1 MTQLDGKFVLISG
14 SASRDCPNDRLETA
28 IRFVTNFT
36 EEVLRRGG
44 GVVVLAGE
52 EESAKNERGTPLI
65 FDWAALRSV
74 ERFAQST
81 TAKPRPY
88 ARVVMSDQAP
98 ASKTDDANLKL
109 LANLEQRNVV
119 ERTYIPREVYTG
131 GEYRA
136 KMTKLAD
143 AMVAVGGGKG
153 TYSAGTA
160 MTALRK
166 PVLPLDLD
174 VGATTDDGSGAVAL
188 HLEMMSNTDRFFPN
202 THPEVKNKLGLL
214 SLNRGPVEPESAAL
228 AAAEIIS
235 EEIGAAEP
243 DPEQPIRPTN
253 PLRRLGRALKELP
266 LVLTAIRIF
275 ESLRGLIPFASL

>member
-143 AMVAVGGGKG
+143 AMVAVGGGRQERTG
-153 TYSAGTA
+153 
-160 MTALRK
+160 
-166 PVLPLDLD
+166 
-174 VGATTDDGSGAVAL
+174 
-188 HLEMMSNTDRFFPN
+188 
-202 THPEVKNKLGLL
+202 
-214 SLNRGPVEPESAAL
+214 
-228 AAAEIIS
+228 
-235 EEIGAAEP
+235 
-243 DPEQPIRPTN
+243 N
-253 PLRRLGRALKELP
+253 PSDLRRQGHLLRRHGDDR
-266 LVLTAIRIF
+266 TAQTR
-275 ESLRGLIPFASL
+275 PASGPRRWGNHR

>member
-1 MTQLDGKFVLISG
+1 
-14 SASRDCPNDRLETA
+14 
-28 IRFVTNFT
+28 
-36 EEVLRRGG
+36 
-44 GVVVLAGE
+44 
-52 EESAKNERGTPLI
+52 
-65 FDWAALRSV
+65 
-74 ERFAQST
+74 
-81 TAKPRPY
+81 
-88 ARVVMSDQAP
+88 
-98 ASKTDDANLKL
+98 
-109 LANLEQRNVV
+109 
-119 ERTYIPREVYTG
+119 
-131 GEYRA
+131 
-136 KMTKLAD
+136 MTKLAD

-174 VGATTDDGSGAVAL
+174 VGAITDDGSGAVAL
-188 HLEMMSNTDRFFPN
+188 HREMMSNTDRFFPH

-214 SLNRGPVEPESAAL
+214 SLNRGPVEPESAAAL

-253 PLRRLGRALKELP
+253 PLHRLGRALKELP
-266 LVLTAIRIF
+266 LVLTAIRIC

>member
-1 MTQLDGKFVLISG
+1 
-14 SASRDCPNDRLETA
+14 
-28 IRFVTNFT
+28 
-36 EEVLRRGG
+36 
-44 GVVVLAGE
+44 
-52 EESAKNERGTPLI
+52 
-65 FDWAALRSV
+65 
-74 ERFAQST
+74 
-81 TAKPRPY
+81 
-88 ARVVMSDQAP
+88 MSDQAP

-214 SLNRGPVEPESAAL
+214 SLNRGPVEPESAAPGGGRNHFRGDRSRR
-228 AAAEIIS
+228 A
-235 EEIGAAEP
+235 
-243 DPEQPIRPTN
+243 RPRTT
-253 PLRRLGRALKELP
+253 PSGQR
-266 LVLTAIRIF
+266 T
-275 ESLRGLIPFASL
+275 PFAGWGGP